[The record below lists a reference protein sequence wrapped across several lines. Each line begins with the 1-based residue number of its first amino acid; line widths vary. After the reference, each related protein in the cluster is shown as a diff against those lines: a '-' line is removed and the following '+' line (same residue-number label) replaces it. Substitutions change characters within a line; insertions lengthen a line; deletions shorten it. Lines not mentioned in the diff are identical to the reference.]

1 MQVQRQPARK
11 YKSKP
16 IKTLE
21 NSLPVG
27 KSKSNPLN
35 YLQAKSFEFFSIY
48 VAAYHENYQLEP
60 GEKSKAHPGKKRYS
74 HQRIFVVAV
83 GEYAYLVPYVENEVE
98 IFLKTIVPS
107 RKATRRYLGDK
118 P

>member
-1 MQVQRQPARK
+1 MKTINWNPEKNRK
-11 YKSKP
+11 L
-16 IKTLE
+16 IAE
-21 NSLPVG
+21 RNI
-27 KSKSNPLN
+27 
-35 YLQAKSFEFFSIY
+35 SFEEVIFSI
-48 VAAYHENYQLEP
+48 QSGGLLDDI
-60 GEKSKAHPGKKRYS
+60 SHPGKKRYS